1 MIVVLML
8 LAIAGAGS
16 MLPVGASAVPFT
28 ASAHVPEGGGTDA
41 VRDPV
46 QAEAA
51 LKQLSDRY
59 EYLDDVTITFGA
71 TPSGYE
77 AVSYYTE
84 GRIVINPAHTVDVET
99 ILNHEIWHII
109 DWRAD
114 GRLDWDE
121 YVPPASADDYLKR

>member
-1 MIVVLML
+1 ML

-16 MLPVGASAVPFT
+16 TLPGRASAVPLT

-46 QAEAA
+46 RAEAA
-51 LKQLSDRY
+51 LKSLAARY
-59 EYLDDVTITFGA
+59 RYLDDVTITFGP
-71 TPSGYE
+71 TPAGQE

-84 GRIVINPAHTVDVET
+84 GRIVINPAHTVDIET